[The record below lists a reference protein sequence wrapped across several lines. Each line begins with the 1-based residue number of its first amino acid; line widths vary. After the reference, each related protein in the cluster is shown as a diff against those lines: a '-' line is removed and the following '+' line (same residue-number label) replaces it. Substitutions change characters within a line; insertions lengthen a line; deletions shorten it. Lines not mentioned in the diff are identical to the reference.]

1 MDLDEL
7 HQMVLLREVAS
18 VDNIEEFISIFTQ
31 VQPSLID
38 NKTFE
43 AETIPILHEAI
54 RNDSFRVIDYLLDQ
68 KVPMR
73 PFLFQEATKNTSYR
87 VLESF
92 LNHGF
97 DINTPIDTNN
107 PPAIAGIATPLH
119 YAAGKG
125 LLDSVKVLVDGG
137 AWPYTK
143 DPSGLTAIDWAQM
156 NRHVSV
162 VEFLRSLPAGDS
174 FQQFTDAPGKHF
186 TPVALETL
194 LRETGLKLV

>member
-1 MDLDEL
+1 MRELDDRQEI
-7 HQMVLLREVAS
+7 LRYLIAKGIPVN
-18 VDNIEEFISIFTQ
+18 NIMYQDCGDEYFFHMYS
-31 VQPSLID
+31 
-38 NKTFE
+38 
-43 AETIPILHEAI
+43 
-54 RNDSFRVIDYLLDQ
+54 
-68 KVPMR
+68 
-73 PFLFQEATKNTSYR
+73 
-87 VLESF
+87 
-92 LNHGF
+92 
-97 DINTPIDTNN
+97 
-107 PPAIAGIATPLH
+107 GIATPLH